1 MSRILIIEDNEDLAY
16 GLCNNLEIEG
26 YEVRTASTGRDG
38 LREAADFSPDLI
50 LLDLMMPEMD
60 GFEVL
65 ESLRKDDDSTPVLI
79 LTARGE
85 EMDKVR
91 GLRSGADDYVTKP
104 FGLMELL
111 ARVEALLRRG
121 DKQSAVST
129 SGSSVACVGGVDINP
144 DSRTVKKNG
153 QPVELAPKEFDLLL
167 ELIRNNGS
175 VVSRMDLMKKVWGH
189 SSVIISRTV
198 DTHVAELRRKLEDDP
213 ANPKLI
219 LTVRKAG
226 YRMATEM

>member
-16 GLCNNLEIEG
+16 GLCSNLEIEG
-26 YEVRTASTGRDG
+26 YKVRTASTGRDG
-38 LREAADFSPDLI
+38 LREAADFKPDLI

-129 SGSSVACVGGVDINP
+129 SGSTVACVGDVDINP

-153 QPVELAPKEFDLLL
+153 QPIELAPKEFDLLL
-167 ELIRNNGS
+167 ELIRNNGA

-219 LTVRKAG
+219 LTARKAG
-226 YRMATEM
+226 YRIATET

>member
-91 GLRSGADDYVTKP
+91 GLRSGADDYVTRSNRERNL
-104 FGLMELL
+104 FRHRIGEI
-111 ARVEALLRRG
+111 EIRG
-121 DKQSAVST
+121 SP
-129 SGSSVACVGGVDINP
+129 SVRP
-144 DSRTVKKNG
+144 
-153 QPVELAPKEFDLLL
+153 
-167 ELIRNNGS
+167 
-175 VVSRMDLMKKVWGH
+175 
-189 SSVIISRTV
+189 
-198 DTHVAELRRKLEDDP
+198 
-213 ANPKLI
+213 
-219 LTVRKAG
+219 
-226 YRMATEM
+226 

>member
-1 MSRILIIEDNEDLAY
+1 MSRILIIEDNEDLAF
-16 GLCNNLEIEG
+16 GLRNNLEIEG
-26 YEVRTASTGRDG
+26 YEVETASTGKDG
-38 LREAADFSPDLI
+38 LRQAADFGPDLI

-65 ESLRKDDDSTPVLI
+65 ESLRKHDDSTPVLI

-121 DKQSAVST
+121 SSQGMVTT
-129 SGSSVACVGGVDINP
+129 SGLTVLCIGGIDINP
-144 DSRTVKKNG
+144 DARTVQKNG
-153 QPVELAPKEFDLLL
+153 RPVELAPKEFDLLL
-167 ELIRNNGS
+167 ELMRNNGA
-175 VVSRMDLMKKVWGH
+175 VVSRMDLMKEVWGH
-189 SSVIISRTV
+189 SSVVISRTV
-198 DTHVAELRRKLEDDP
+198 DTHIAELRRKLEDDP
-213 ANPKLI
+213 ANPKFI
-219 LTVRKAG
+219 ITVRKAG
-226 YRMATEM
+226 YRIATET